1 MGTLAWPAI
10 SVGAAATTKMDS
22 IKKKMEKLAN
32 ETAEAEARIAHFE
45 EIKAQNE
52 AEAEKFEEQLRTV
65 QKKMQAMESAFDVCT
80 EDLFNQT
87 VKLEEMEKK
96 AGNAEGEVSALRGRL
111 ILLQENNEK
120 QEERLAKA
128 TLELAGACK
137 RADAAVKKRIEL
149 ENGVSSNEETIDNL
163 DKQLSESKGTLSDS
177 ENKFDD
183 ISRMLATLEAD
194 ATRGNERA
202 EGAEKKITDIEEE
215 LRVVGA
221 NMQQLEIGEE
231 KTIAREEASQN
242 EILELLYKLKRSEYR
257 GEQAEMNIQ
266 RLNVRIDQVEE
277 DLLSEKYKIKKV
289 SDDLNQTFED
299 MINMGC

>member
-1 MGTLAWPAI
+1 MGL
-10 SVGAAATTKMDS
+10 S
-22 IKKKMEKLAN
+22 N
-32 ETAEAEARIAHFE
+32 ETATAEARIAHFE
-45 EIKAQNE
+45 DIKAANE
-52 AEAEKFEEQLRTV
+52 AEAEKYEEQLRNV

-96 AGNAEGEVSALRGRL
+96 AGNAEGEVSALRPRL

-120 QEERLAKA
+120 QEDRLAKA
-128 TLELAGACK
+128 TLELAGACQ

-163 DKQLSESKGTLSDS
+163 DKQLSESKVTLSDS

-183 ISRMLATLEAD
+183 ISRKLATLEAD
-194 ATRGNERA
+194 AARGNERA
-202 EGAEKKITDIEEE
+202 EGAEKKIKDIEEE
-215 LRVVGA
+215 LRLVGA

-242 EILELLYKLKRSEYR
+242 EILELLYKLKMSDYR
-257 GEQAEMNIQ
+257 GENAEMNIQ

-277 DLLSEKYKIKKV
+277 DLLGEKYKIKKV

-299 MINMGC
+299 MINMSV

>member
-1 MGTLAWPAI
+1 MGKSSIDCHTDRTQTL
-10 SVGAAATTKMDS
+10 KRRMDS

-45 EIKAQNE
+45 DIKAHNE
-52 AEAEKFEEQLRTV
+52 AEAEKYEEQVRNI
-65 QKKMQAMESAFDVCT
+65 QKKMQAMESQFDVCT

-87 VKLEEMEKK
+87 TKLEEMEKK

-128 TLELAGACK
+128 TLELAGACQ
-137 RADAAVKKRIEL
+137 RADASVRKRIEL
-149 ENGVSSNEETIDNL
+149 ENGVSSNEETIDSL
-163 DKQLSESKGTLSDS
+163 DKQLAESKVTLSDS

-183 ISRMLATLEAD
+183 ISRKLATIESD
-194 ATRGNERA
+194 AARGNSLA

-231 KTIAREEASQN
+231 KTIAREEGSQN
-242 EILELLYKLKRSEYR
+242 EILDLMYKLKRSEYR

-266 RLNVRIDQVEE
+266 RRNVRIDQIEE
-277 DLLSEKYKIKKV
+277 DLLGES
-289 SDDLNQTFED
+289 
-299 MINMGC
+299 

>member
-1 MGTLAWPAI
+1 
-10 SVGAAATTKMDS
+10 
-22 IKKKMEKLAN
+22 
-32 ETAEAEARIAHFE
+32 
-45 EIKAQNE
+45 
-52 AEAEKFEEQLRTV
+52 
-65 QKKMQAMESAFDVCT
+65 MQAMESQFDVCT
-80 EDLFNQT
+80 EDLLNQT
-87 VKLEEMEKK
+87 IKLEEMEKK

-128 TLELAGACK
+128 TLELAGACQ
-137 RADAAVKKRIEL
+137 RADASVRKRIEL

-163 DKQLSESKGTLSDS
+163 DKQLAESKGTLSDS
-177 ENKFDD
+177 E
-183 ISRMLATLEAD
+183 
-194 ATRGNERA
+194 
-202 EGAEKKITDIEEE
+202 KKIADIEEE

-277 DLLSEKYKIKKV
+277 DLLGEKYKIKKI

-299 MINMGC
+299 MINMSV